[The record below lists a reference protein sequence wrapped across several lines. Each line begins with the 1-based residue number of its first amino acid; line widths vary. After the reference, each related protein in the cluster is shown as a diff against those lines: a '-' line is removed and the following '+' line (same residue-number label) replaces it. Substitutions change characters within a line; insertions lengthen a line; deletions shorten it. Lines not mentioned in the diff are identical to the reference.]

1 MKNFKH
7 FLTVCC
13 LLFMS
18 AIFNMQ
24 EMNASSGLVPVG
36 FIQFSHVDEGNNPP
50 IIIPFGGGE
59 YSSITVSAIVY
70 DDRSVI
76 ITFNRP
82 VGAVDAELYKDDMVV
97 GIFHKL
103 SSGNTMTVRLPLFP
117 GDYTIY
123 LYLQNG
129 MTFVGEYTQD

>member
-1 MKNFKH
+1 
-7 FLTVCC
+7 
-13 LLFMS
+13 MS
-18 AIFNMQ
+18 AIFNKQ
-24 EMNASSGLVPVG
+24 DMNASSGLVPVG
-36 FIQFSHVDEGNNPP
+36 FIQFSYVDDGNNPP
-50 IIIPFGGGE
+50 VIIPYSGGG
-59 YSSITVSAIVY
+59 YSSILASGVVY
-70 DDRSVI
+70 DDGAII

-97 GIFHKL
+97 GIFHKP
-103 SSGNTMTVRLPLFP
+103 STGNTMTVKLPLFP